1 MVLSRRRSALVV
13 VCGALAT
20 TSCGSEPTTDEPA
33 ADAASDL
40 VATTSIWADITSQ
53 VVCGEPVPSLIPAG
67 ADPHS
72 FEASLRDRELLD
84 DATVI
89 IANGGELEGT
99 ATELLVAAESGGTA
113 VIEMLPLVEA
123 IDGDPHLWQDP
134 TLVADLVDDIQAAAF
149 TAGFTTDRIEAC
161 AGGYRN
167 ELIALD
173 AEIAEL
179 LAPLP
184 PENRLM
190 VTSHDS
196 LAYFAERYDLE
207 IVGTV
212 IPSTNTLA
220 ETNAADLAALA
231 DTIETLDVAAVFTE
245 QLESSSD
252 ADRLAERLD
261 VDVVPLVTDAL
272 TDDPAGDTY
281 VEMMRSNATTIAEAL
296 AP

>member
-1 MVLSRRRSALVV
+1 MVLNRRHGTLVV
-13 VCGALAT
+13 VCGALAM
-20 TSCGSEPTTDEPA
+20 TSCGSEPTTEDAAGEPA
-33 ADAASDL
+33 AL

-53 VVCGEPVPSLIPAG
+53 VVCGESIPSLIPAG

-72 FEASLRDRELLD
+72 FEASLRDREMLD
-84 DATVI
+84 DAKVI

-99 ATELLVAAESGGTA
+99 ATELLDAAASGGTE
-113 VIEMLPLVEA
+113 VIEMLPLVETL
-123 IDGDPHLWQDP
+123 DGDPHLWQDP
-134 TLVADLVDDIQAAAF
+134 TLVADLIDDIEAAAV
-149 TAGFTTDRIEAC
+149 TAGFTTDRIDAC
-161 AGGYRN
+161 AGDYRS

-173 AEIAEL
+173 AEIAAL
-179 LAPLP
+179 LAPIP

-245 QLESSSD
+245 RLESSGD

-261 VDVVPLVTDAL
+261 VEVVPLVTDAL